1 LTIPTLPP
9 TPYPL
14 PPTTYHL
21 PPDFNVIKLQNLFAD
36 YPDKT
41 WAIKGIDLTVGEGE
55 SVAVIGENGAGKT
68 SLLHCIVGI
77 LEPSRGIIEVDGIQ
91 LGAKTANEIRKRV
104 GLVFQ
109 NPDDQL
115 FMPYIYDDV
124 AFGCRN
130 FGMEEGEAKARVEE
144 VLCQLSIGHLRD
156 RSSLKLSGG
165 EKRMAAIATVL
176 AIGPSVLMFDEP
188 TAFLD
193 PKGKRHL
200 AETLKALSH
209 TMLLATHDME
219 FALETCGRVVI
230 LKDGRIA
237 ADGPPSLLRDNA
249 LLERCGLR

>member
-1 LTIPTLPP
+1 
-9 TPYPL
+9 
-14 PPTTYHL
+14 
-21 PPDFNVIKLQNLFAD
+21 VIKLQNLSAE
-36 YPDKT
+36 YPDNSK
-41 WAIKGIDLTVGEGE
+41 ALQGVDLVIGNGER
-55 SVAVIGENGAGKT
+55 VAVVGENGAGKT
-68 SLLHCIVGI
+68 SLLHCVVGI
-77 LEPSRGIIEVDGIQ
+77 LEPSKGVVEVDGIR
-91 LGAKTANEIRKRV
+91 LDSKTTNEIRRRV

-115 FMPYIYDDV
+115 FMPYIFDDV

-130 FGMEEGEAKARVEE
+130 FGMGEDEAKARVEE
-144 VLCQLSIGHLRD
+144 VLCQLGIGHLRD

-165 EKRMAAIATVL
+165 EKRLAAIATVL

-200 AETLKALSH
+200 AETLKTLSH

-219 FALETCGRVVI
+219 FAIETCGRVVI
-230 LKDGRIA
+230 LKGGRIA
-237 ADGPPSLLRDNA
+237 ADGPPSLLRDDA

>member
-1 LTIPTLPP
+1 MITL
-9 TPYPL
+9 
-14 PPTTYHL
+14 
-21 PPDFNVIKLQNLFAD
+21 QRLFAE
-36 YPDKT
+36 YPDRSK
-41 WAIKGIDLTVGEGE
+41 AIQGIDLCVADGE
-55 SVAVIGENGAGKT
+55 SVAIIGENGAGKT

-77 LEPSRGIIEVDGIQ
+77 LEPSGGVVEVDGIL
-91 LGAKTANEIRKRV
+91 LGKKTINEIRKRV

-130 FGMEEGEAKARVEE
+130 YGMGEAEVKARVDE
-144 VLCQLSIGHLRD
+144 VLCRLSIGHLRD

-193 PKGKRHL
+193 PKGKKHL
-200 AETLKALSH
+200 AETLNALGH

-219 FALETCGRVVI
+219 FAMKTCGRVVI
-230 LKDGRIA
+230 LKEGRIA
-237 ADGPPSLLRDNA
+237 ADGQPSLLRDEE
-249 LLERCGLR
+249 LLGKCGLR

>member
-1 LTIPTLPP
+1 M
-9 TPYPL
+9 
-14 PPTTYHL
+14 
-21 PPDFNVIKLQNLFAD
+21 IKIQDLHAE
-36 YPDKT
+36 YPDKSK
-41 WAIKGIDLTVGEGE
+41 AIQGIDLTISDGE

-77 LEPSRGIIEVDGIQ
+77 LEPSKGIVEVDGMRM
-91 LGAKTANEIRKRV
+91 GSKTINEIRKRV

-115 FMPYIYDDV
+115 FMPYIYDDI

-130 FGMEEGEAKARVEE
+130 YGMTEGESRACVEYA
-144 VLCQLSIGHLRD
+144 LRQLSIGHLRD

-176 AIGPSVLMFDEP
+176 AIGPSILMFDEP

-193 PKGKRHL
+193 PKGKRAL
-200 AETLKALSH
+200 AEALKALSH

-219 FALETCGRVVI
+219 FALGTCGRVVI
-230 LKDGRIA
+230 LKDGRVA
-237 ADGPPSLLRDNA
+237 ADGPPGLLRDKA
-249 LLERCGLR
+249 LLEKFGLC